1 MPSKQKKCHQN
12 KNSYLQSLILLTKV
26 AFLDFAQNSPLLS
39 DCLFKR
45 GEKMTQDKHVPNIL
59 LVEDDMDLAEAIIMF
74 FKLKNIKVIH
84 YADPASALKN
94 LANHQFDIIISDLN
108 LPQMSGVELM
118 KSMREAGAQAPVII
132 VTASTDVDVAVDAI
146 GAGAYDFVIKPLR
159 FPQLYI
165 SVQRAMNLNKI
176 SADNSVLK
184 KAVEVTR
191 GINPDGIIGFSPA
204 FKKTYDL
211 AKRVAKSN
219 STILISGESGTGK
232 EIFAHAIHRWST
244 RKDKLFVAIN
254 CSAIPDNLLESELFG
269 HSKGAFT
276 GAYDKKIGLF
286 EEAEGGTVFLD
297 ELGDMN
303 LKLQA
308 KLLRVLQERKIK
320 RIGENQMRNIDVR
333 VITATHKD
341 LKEEALEGRFREDLF
356 FRLNVIPIRI
366 PPLRERNEDVLP
378 LAHFFLSK
386 YNALNGTSVKD
397 FSPEAKEF
405 LLKNPWKGNVR
416 ELENTIERAIV
427 LCNTGII
434 DVDSFLIFKE
444 AEEKSAEAPQAEG
457 SKNFFSFSFDD
468 RFLSL
473 EEVEKKYI
481 QYVFKKNGG
490 VRINTAKALGIDRK
504 TLYRK
509 LEGLIADQQAT

>member
-1 MPSKQKKCHQN
+1 M
-12 KNSYLQSLILLTKV
+12 TK
-26 AFLDFAQNSPLLS
+26 
-39 DCLFKR
+39 
-45 GEKMTQDKHVPNIL
+45 ETQQIPNIL
-59 LVEDDMDLAEAIIMF
+59 LVEDDMDLAEAIIVF
-74 FKLKNIKVIH
+74 FKQKNIKVIH
-84 YADPASALKN
+84 YTEPQQALKN
-94 LANHQFDIIISDLN
+94 IESLDVEVVISDLN

-118 KSMREAGAQAPVII
+118 KSLANNGVNLPVVII
-132 VTASTDVDVAVDAI
+132 TASSDVEVACEAI
-146 GAGAYDFVIKPLR
+146 AAGAYDFVIKPLKL
-159 FPQLYI
+159 PQLYI
-165 SVQRAMNLNKI
+165 AVQRAMNLSKI
-176 SADNSVLK
+176 SADNVALK
-184 KAVEVTR
+184 RAVEVTR
-191 GINPDGIIGFSPA
+191 GANPDGMIGFSPA

-232 EIFAHAIHRWST
+232 EIFAHAIHKWSN

-269 HSKGAFT
+269 HAKGAFT

-297 ELGDMN
+297 EIGDLN
-303 LKLQA
+303 LQLQA

-341 LKEEALEGRFREDLF
+341 LKAEVLENRFREDLF

-366 PPLRERNEDVLP
+366 PSLREREEDILP
-378 LAHFFLSK
+378 LAHFFLTK
-386 YNALNGTSVKD
+386 YNALNGTSVKE
-397 FSPEAKEF
+397 FTPEAKEF

-416 ELENTIERAIV
+416 ELENTVERAIV
-427 LCNTGII
+427 LSPGPAI

-444 AEEKSAEAPQAEG
+444 AEELTSEPAPAEAG
-457 SKNFFSFSFDD
+457 KNFFSFSFDD
-468 RFLSL
+468 KFLSL

-509 LEGLIADQQAT
+509 LEGMINDQGAP

>member
-1 MPSKQKKCHQN
+1 M
-12 KNSYLQSLILLTKV
+12 TK
-26 AFLDFAQNSPLLS
+26 
-39 DCLFKR
+39 
-45 GEKMTQDKHVPNIL
+45 ETQQIPNIL
-59 LVEDDMDLAEAIIMF
+59 LVEDDMDLAEAIIVF
-74 FKLKNIKVIH
+74 FKQKNIKVIH
-84 YADPASALKN
+84 YTDPSLVLKN
-94 LANHQFDIIISDLN
+94 IESLDVEVIVSDLN
-108 LPQMSGVELM
+108 LPQMNGVEMM
-118 KSMREAGAQAPVII
+118 KSLRNNDVNLPVVII
-132 VTASTDVDVAVDAI
+132 TASSDVEVACDAI
-146 GAGAYDFVIKPLR
+146 SAGAYDFVIKPLKL
-159 FPQLYI
+159 PQLYI
-165 SVQRAMNLNKI
+165 AVQRAMNLSKI
-176 SADNSVLK
+176 TADNTVLK

-191 GINPDGIIGFSPA
+191 GANPDGMIGFSPA

-232 EIFAHAIHRWST
+232 EIFAHAIHKWSN

-269 HSKGAFT
+269 HAKGAFT
-276 GAYDKKIGLF
+276 GAYEKKIGLF

-297 ELGDMN
+297 EIGDLN
-303 LKLQA
+303 LQLQA

-341 LKEEALEGRFREDLF
+341 LKAEVIENKFREDLF

-366 PPLRERNEDVLP
+366 PSLREREEDILP
-378 LAHFFLSK
+378 LAHFFLNK
-386 YNALNGTSVKD
+386 YNALNGTNVKE
-397 FSPEAKEF
+397 FTPEAKEF

-416 ELENTIERAIV
+416 ELENTVERAIV
-427 LCNTGII
+427 LSPGPQI

-444 AEEKSAEAPQAEG
+444 VEEKSSDPVPAEG
-457 SKNFFSFSFDD
+457 AKNIFSFSFDD
-468 RFLSL
+468 KFLSL

-509 LEGLIADQQAT
+509 LEGMINDQSNP

>member
-1 MPSKQKKCHQN
+1 
-12 KNSYLQSLILLTKV
+12 
-26 AFLDFAQNSPLLS
+26 
-39 DCLFKR
+39 
-45 GEKMTQDKHVPNIL
+45 MTQENHVPNIL
-59 LVEDDMDLAEAIIMF
+59 LVEDDLDLAEGIIVF
-74 FKLKNIKVIH
+74 FKQKNIKVTH
-84 YADPASALKN
+84 YVDPAQAIKN
-94 LANHQFDIIISDLN
+94 IEAVAPDVIISDLN
-108 LPQMSGVELM
+108 LPHMSGVEMM
-118 KSMREAGAQAPVII
+118 KGLREAGATVPVII
-132 VTASTDVDVAVDAI
+132 ITASGDVEVAVDAI
-146 GAGAYDFVIKPLR
+146 SAGAYDFVIKPLR

-165 SVQRAMNLNKI
+165 AVQRAMKMIRIN
-176 SADNSVLK
+176 ADNNVLK

-191 GINPDGIIGFSPA
+191 GMNPEGMIGFSPA
-204 FKKTYDL
+204 FKKTFEL

-232 EIFAHAIHRWST
+232 EIFAHAIHHWST

-276 GAYDKKIGLF
+276 GAYEKKMGLF

-297 ELGDMN
+297 EIGDMN
-303 LKLQA
+303 LQLQA

-341 LKEEALEGRFREDLF
+341 LKEEVLENRFREDLF

-366 PPLRERNEDVLP
+366 PSLRERIEDILP

-386 YNALNGTSVKD
+386 YNALNGTNIKD
-397 FSPEAKEF
+397 FTVEAKEF
-405 LLKNPWKGNVR
+405 LMKNQWKGNVR
-416 ELENTIERAIV
+416 ELENTVERAIV
-427 LCNTGII
+427 LSPGPEI
-434 DVDSFLIFKE
+434 DIESFLIFKE
-444 AEEKSAEAPQAEG
+444 AEGKYSEPVSSDTG
-457 SKNFFSFSFDD
+457 KNFFSFSFDEK
-468 RFLSL
+468 FLSL

-509 LEGLIADQQAT
+509 LEGIINDHPPM

>member
-1 MPSKQKKCHQN
+1 M
-12 KNSYLQSLILLTKV
+12 TK
-26 AFLDFAQNSPLLS
+26 
-39 DCLFKR
+39 
-45 GEKMTQDKHVPNIL
+45 ETQQIPNIL
-59 LVEDDMDLAEAIIMF
+59 LVEDDMDLAEAIIVF
-74 FKLKNIKVIH
+74 FKQKNIKVIH
-84 YADPASALKN
+84 YTDPSLALKN
-94 LANHQFDIIISDLN
+94 IESLDVEVVVSDLN

-118 KSMREAGAQAPVII
+118 KNLKTNDCHLPVVII
-132 VTASTDVDVAVDAI
+132 TASSDVEVACDAI
-146 GAGAYDFVIKPLR
+146 ASGAYDFVIKPLKL
-159 FPQLYI
+159 PQLYI
-165 SVQRAMNLNKI
+165 AVQRAMNLSKI
-176 SADNSVLK
+176 TADNTVLK

-191 GINPDGIIGFSPA
+191 GANPDGMIGFSPA
-204 FKKTYDL
+204 FKKTYEL

-232 EIFAHAIHRWST
+232 EIFAHAIHKWSN

-269 HSKGAFT
+269 HAKGAFT

-297 ELGDMN
+297 EIGDLN
-303 LKLQA
+303 LQLQA

-341 LKEEALEGRFREDLF
+341 LKAEVLENKFREDLF

-366 PPLRERNEDVLP
+366 PSLREREEDILP
-378 LAHFFLSK
+378 LAHFFLNK
-386 YNALNGTSVKD
+386 YNALNGTNVKE
-397 FSPEAKEF
+397 FTPEAKEF

-416 ELENTIERAIV
+416 ELENTVERAIV
-427 LCNTGII
+427 LSPGPAI

-444 AEEKSAEAPQAEG
+444 VEEKSSDPVPAEG
-457 SKNFFSFSFDD
+457 AKNFFSFSFDD
-468 RFLSL
+468 KFLSL

-509 LEGLIADQQAT
+509 LEGMINDQSNP